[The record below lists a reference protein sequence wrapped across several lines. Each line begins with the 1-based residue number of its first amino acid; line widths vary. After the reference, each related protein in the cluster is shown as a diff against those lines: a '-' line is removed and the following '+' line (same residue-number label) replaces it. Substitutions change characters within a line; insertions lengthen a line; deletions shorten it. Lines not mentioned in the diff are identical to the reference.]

1 MKILI
6 LGIGNPILRDDGI
19 GVHAANAFKEALKQL
34 NDADFAEN
42 VIIEVGEASTG
53 GFNVLEML
61 LGYEKVIIIDGI
73 VAGGKA
79 GEVYRLELKD
89 FSKALHF
96 TSPHD
101 TNIITA
107 LEFGYKCVPQEMP
120 RDIVII
126 GVEVECVDEFGT
138 EMTPS
143 VKNAVPKVVDMIFEE
158 LQGVFKARPNVTE
171 AGERQ
176 EQERIS
182 KTA

>member
-6 LGIGNPILRDDGI
+6 LGIGNPILRDDGVGI
-19 GVHAANAFKEALKQL
+19 HAANAFKEALKQL
-34 NDADFAEN
+34 NDADFAED

-53 GFNVLEML
+53 GFNVLEMI
-61 LGYEKVIIIDGI
+61 LGYEKVVIIDGI
-73 VAGGKA
+73 KTEDGSP

-101 TNIITA
+101 TNIVTA

-138 EMTPS
+138 EMTPK
-143 VKNAVPKVVDMIFEE
+143 VKSAIPKVVDMIFEE
-158 LQGVFKARPNVTE
+158 LQSVLKVKP
-171 AGERQ
+171 AGEDKQ
-176 EQERIS
+176 
-182 KTA
+182 TA